1 MNNSLLPAAKGV
13 RDAPEGEYVLGHSN
27 SQHPGEEAPPMCR
40 ILETDLPREHFD
52 VFEVT
57 QITRGTPLESVVA
70 ADLVSVAPGRASEV
84 HRHNEAETVLL
95 ILDGSGTV
103 LVGESSLRVSKGA
116 RVVIG
121 KGVFHGVRTEG
132 ESLTFLSVQSPPI
145 LVKARGTLDL
155 EPLKSGQ

>member
-1 MNNSLLPAAKGV
+1 MNNSLHPAAKGASN
-13 RDAPEGEYVLGHSN
+13 APEGEYVLGHSD
-27 SQHPGEEAPPMCR
+27 SQHPGEEAPPMGR
-40 ILETDLPREHFD
+40 ILETDLPREHYD

-57 QITRGTPLESVVA
+57 QVTRGTPLESAVA

-155 EPLKSGQ
+155 EPLK

>member
-1 MNNSLLPAAKGV
+1 MG
-13 RDAPEGEYVLGHSN
+13 
-27 SQHPGEEAPPMCR
+27 R
-40 ILETDLPREHFD
+40 ILETDLPREHYD
-52 VFEVT
+52 VFDVT

-70 ADLVSVAPGRASEV
+70 ADLVSIAPGLASEV

-116 RVVIG
+116 RVLIG

-145 LVKARGTLDL
+145 LDKAQGTLDL
-155 EPLKSGQ
+155 EPRK

>member
-1 MNNSLLPAAKGV
+1 MPDDSG
-13 RDAPEGEYVLGHSN
+13 EGA
-27 SQHPGEEAPPMCR
+27 QPMSR
-40 ILETDLPREHFD
+40 ILETDLPREHYD

-57 QITRGTPLESVVA
+57 QITRGTPLEGAVA
-70 ADLVSVAPGRASEV
+70 ADLVSVAPGRTSEV

-103 LVGESSLRVSKGA
+103 LVGESSLRVSKGS
-116 RVVIG
+116 RVLIG

-145 LVKARGTLDL
+145 LDKARGALDL
-155 EPLKSGQ
+155 EPRKSGQ

>member
-1 MNNSLLPAAKGV
+1 MG
-13 RDAPEGEYVLGHSN
+13 
-27 SQHPGEEAPPMCR
+27 R

-57 QITRGTPLESVVA
+57 QVTRGTPLESVVA
-70 ADLVSVAPGRASEV
+70 ADLVSIAPSRRWEV
-84 HRHNEAETVLL
+84 DGHNEAETVLL

-116 RVVIG
+116 RVLIS
-121 KGVFHGVRTEG
+121 KGVFHGIRTEA

-145 LVKARGTLDL
+145 LDLAQGTMDL
-155 EPLKSGQ
+155 EPLKSGR

>member
-1 MNNSLLPAAKGV
+1 M
-13 RDAPEGEYVLGHSN
+13 D
-27 SQHPGEEAPPMCR
+27 R
-40 ILETDLPREHFD
+40 ILDTDLPRERFD

-70 ADLVSVAPGRASEV
+70 ADLVSIAPGQASEV

-103 LVGESSLRVSKGA
+103 LVGESSLNVSKGA
-116 RVVIG
+116 RILIG
-121 KGVFHGVRTEG
+121 KGVFHGVRTGG

-145 LVKARGTLDL
+145 LDKARGTLDL
-155 EPLKSGQ
+155 EPRKSGG

>member
-1 MNNSLLPAAKGV
+1 MG
-13 RDAPEGEYVLGHSN
+13 
-27 SQHPGEEAPPMCR
+27 R

-57 QITRGTPLESVVA
+57 QVTRGTPLESVVA
-70 ADLVSVAPGRASEV
+70 ADLVSIAPRRVSQV

-103 LVGESSLRVSKGA
+103 LAGESSLRVSKGA
-116 RVVIG
+116 RVLIS
-121 KGVFHGVRTEG
+121 KGVFHGIRTEA

-145 LVKARGTLDL
+145 LDLSQGTMDL
-155 EPLKSGQ
+155 EPLKSGR

>member
-1 MNNSLLPAAKGV
+1 MG
-13 RDAPEGEYVLGHSN
+13 
-27 SQHPGEEAPPMCR
+27 R
-40 ILETDLPREHFD
+40 ILETDLPRERYD

-70 ADLVSVAPGRASEV
+70 ADLVSIAPRRASQV

-116 RVVIG
+116 RVLIS
-121 KGVFHGVRTEG
+121 KGVFHGIRTEA

-145 LVKARGTLDL
+145 LDLAQGTMDL
-155 EPLKSGQ
+155 EPLKSGR